1 MKKLIMLLFV
11 IFEGFAQEKTVESFK
26 KGNYERLIV
35 DGKLDEPLW
44 KRAKPITGFKQHFP
58 EDNVSANQNTMVWM
72 VYDNKNLYFAAKCF
86 DKVEGDF
93 ITSSL
98 RRDFK
103 GKSDKF
109 EVYIDPYGE
118 GNNGYFF
125 GVTPL
130 GVEREGLIMEG
141 SEVDSRWDC
150 VWQSATKREKGFWT
164 VEMKIPFHALNYS
177 DFNDTWKVNF
187 VRFDYKNNE
196 VSSSVGV
203 PRNYDMQNLANTQ
216 PLKFK
221 GKLSTSNTHFNFS
234 PYVSGGV
241 EKIEDGKTQF
251 TPRVGIDSKIRI
263 GSALNL
269 DLTINPDFS
278 QVEVDRQITNL
289 SRFEIQFEERR
300 QFFIENNDLFGNFG
314 FDNVNPFF
322 SRRVGVGRDPFT
334 QQFRQQPILFGARLS
349 GKIDDETRIGVMN
362 VQTAE
367 LKDEK
372 VAAQNYSVFT
382 IQRKIQDRS
391 NISLMFAN
399 RNRFDSEQTASIDNK
414 EAKYNRVIGV
424 DYNLITAKDKWRG
437 KAFVHHLFRPDRDG
451 GGWSH
456 GGALGFN
463 SKYFEGDWKHEIVG
477 KNYRPDFG
485 FVRLTDYYQYHPQLR
500 GIYYFDKKSPINKI
514 SYGIGAKLLNNL
526 TTNQLYERE
535 VEHKIYVKLQNTAS
549 LSVYYTQNYVYLF
562 EAFDPTNTKSTK
574 LPIGDYN
581 FNFLKIKY
589 ESDKR
594 KEINGSAYMKV
605 GEYFNGKI
613 TSFNGNLNR
622 RFQPNGELGL
632 EVNINNIRLPEP
644 FASKTLWLIGP
655 NLDWAFNK
663 SMFLKAVIQY
673 NSQIENINTNVRFQ
687 WRYKPM
693 SDFYLVFTNNYS
705 EDLRFR
711 NVGLIFKLN
720 YWIG

>member
-1 MKKLIMLLFV
+1 MKKIILFFCV
-11 IFEGFAQEKTVESFK
+11 IFESFAQEKTAEAFK

-35 DGKLDEPLW
+35 DGKLDEQLW
-44 KRAKPITGFKQHFP
+44 KRAKTISGFIQHFP
-58 EDNVSANQNTMVWM
+58 EDKVSANQHTMVWM
-72 VYDNKNLYFAAKCF
+72 VYDDKNLYFAAKCY
-86 DKVEGDF
+86 DTKDGEF

-130 GVEREGLIMEG
+130 GVEREGLITEG

-150 VWQSATKREKGFWT
+150 VWESATKRQKGYWT
-164 VEMKIPFHALNYS
+164 VEMKIPFHTLNYRNY
-177 DFNDTWKVNF
+177 NDAWKVNF
-187 VRFDYKNNE
+187 VRYDYKNSE
-196 VSSSVGV
+196 ISSSVGI
-203 PRNYDMQNLANTQ
+203 PRNYDIHNLANTQ

-221 GKLSTSNTHFNFS
+221 GKLSTSNTHFNVS
-234 PYVSGGV
+234 PYISGGL
-241 EKIEDGKTQF
+241 EKIENSDTKLLS
-251 TPRVGIDSKIRI
+251 RIGIDSKIRI

-314 FDNVNPFF
+314 FNDVNPFF

-334 QQFRQQPILFGARLS
+334 QQFKQQPILFGARLS
-349 GKIDDETRIGVMN
+349 GKIDDDTRIGVMTL
-362 VQTAE
+362 QTAE
-367 LKDEK
+367 LPDEK
-372 VAAQNYSVFT
+372 IASQNYSVFT
-382 IQRKIQDRS
+382 IQRKVQERS
-391 NISLMFAN
+391 NVSFMFAN
-399 RNRFDSEQTASIDNK
+399 RNRFESDLTTIADRQ
-414 EAKYNRVIGV
+414 EAEYNRVIGV
-424 DYNLITAKDKWRG
+424 DYNLITDKDKWRG
-437 KAFVHHLFRPDRDG
+437 KAFVHHLFRPDREG
-451 GGWSH
+451 GGWSQ
-456 GGALGFN
+456 GGQVGFN

-485 FVRLTDYYQYHPQLR
+485 FVRLTDYYQYTPQLK
-500 GIYYFDKKSPINKI
+500 GNYYFGKKFPINKI
-514 SYGIGAKLLNNL
+514 SYGIGIRLLNNL
-526 TTNQLYERE
+526 TTNKLYEKE
-535 VEHKIYVKLQNTAS
+535 LEHKVYLKLQNTAN
-549 LSVYYTQNYVYLF
+549 LSVYYIQNYVYLF

-574 LPIGDYN
+574 LPIGDYY
-581 FNFLKIKY
+581 FNYFRIKY

-594 KEINGSAYMKV
+594 KEINGSAYVKF
-605 GEYFNGKI
+605 GDYFSGKI
-613 TSFNGNLNR
+613 TSFNGHLVK

-632 EVNINNIRLPEP
+632 EINVNHIKMPEP
-644 FASKTLWLIGP
+644 YASRTLWLIGP

-663 SMFLKAVIQY
+663 NMFLKTVIQY
-673 NSQIENINTNVRFQ
+673 NSQIENINTNIRFQ

-705 EDLRFR
+705 DDLRFR
-711 NVGLIFKLN
+711 NVGLIFKVN